1 MDAVARGRVW
11 TGAQALSL
19 GLVDRLGG
27 LDDAHRLA
35 AELAGLP
42 AKRLPPLVEY
52 PKSQSL
58 VEKLGAAL
66 SEDKS
71 DGLSAAPSAGGGWA
85 AAVADWA
92 AGGSGLAEVARAWD
106 LVARAGAAARRAEEA
121 GGVSMRMEE
130 GDAGRWA

>member
-85 AAVADWA
+85 
-92 AGGSGLAEVARAWD
+92 GKCTSGLVSGPSSSRCRSCGGGRGRTEPKYGPITGRKTD
-106 LVARAGAAARRAEEA
+106 RKCAAC
-121 GGVSMRMEE
+121 
-130 GDAGRWA
+130 